1 MFCLH
6 ISSLIFLSLPNVLCI
21 FKKTNTV
28 LVFHLLKSLHYSM
41 FVDFVFVSFSF
52 ILCPWVSSAAAF
64 LTSPGA
70 LGLRDEPE
78 VIRVSQNSSLEVSR

>member
-1 MFCLH
+1 
-6 ISSLIFLSLPNVLCI
+6 
-21 FKKTNTV
+21 
-28 LVFHLLKSLHYSM
+28 M

-78 VIRVSQNSSLEVSR
+78 VILVSQNSSLEVSR